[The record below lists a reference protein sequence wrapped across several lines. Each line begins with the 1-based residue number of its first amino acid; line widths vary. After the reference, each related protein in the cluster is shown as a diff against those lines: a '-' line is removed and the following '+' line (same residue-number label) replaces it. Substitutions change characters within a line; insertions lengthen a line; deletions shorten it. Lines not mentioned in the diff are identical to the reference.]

1 MYFVHSGLQD
11 ESLQVTVGFFNLHR
25 GWLSLHRGHP
35 VNVPILSMMHLPSS
49 KSKYCRNIAA
59 ILRQYCC
66 NMNLLPKPA
75 YSESCNIAASGN
87 IAAILQ
93 LLPERAYTES
103 CNIATSGNIA
113 AILQLQSCDHC
124 VQHKVLEGKIDD
136 IASRR
141 ESVCFLEFHVKRI
154 DLSFI
159 WSQMTLAQFRIK
171 SKFIYMLI
179 CRWYNLREQKI
190 YSLLLTRHPTHL
202 FHKGIQSCNISHLNS
217 DLL

>member
-1 MYFVHSGLQD
+1 
-11 ESLQVTVGFFNLHR
+11 
-25 GWLSLHRGHP
+25 
-35 VNVPILSMMHLPSS
+35 
-49 KSKYCRNIAA
+49 
-59 ILRQYCC
+59 
-66 NMNLLPKPA
+66 MNLLPKPA

-159 WSQMTLAQFRIK
+159 
-171 SKFIYMLI
+171 
-179 CRWYNLREQKI
+179 
-190 YSLLLTRHPTHL
+190 
-202 FHKGIQSCNISHLNS
+202 
-217 DLL
+217 